1 MIACGESPVVRRY
14 FDDSKES
21 RLVYAALKG
30 DKAGVE
36 DCLRSG
42 IAIDCRGKYGVT
54 PLIVVIEL
62 TNKDAVL
69 LLLEKGADPNL
80 QDDSGQSAMSEAA
93 RSEDIWFLQTVLKHK
108 GDVNL
113 VSKKNEETP
122 LFAAVASRR
131 VANVEL
137 VLKSGANINA
147 QEMHGETALKRAGC
161 FNQFD
166 IMMYLLNAG
175 ADYRIENL
183 SHKTVLYELQ
193 NGGVAPKYVPERD
206 AVIDWFKK
214 KGFWRQE

>member
-1 MIACGESPVVRRY
+1 
-14 FDDSKES
+14 
-21 RLVYAALKG
+21 
-30 DKAGVE
+30 
-36 DCLRSG
+36 
-42 IAIDCRGKYGVT
+42 
-54 PLIVVIEL
+54 
-62 TNKDAVL
+62 
-69 LLLEKGADPNL
+69 
-80 QDDSGQSAMSEAA
+80 MSEAA

-113 VSKKNEETP
+113 VSKQDKETP

-147 QEMHGETALKRAGC
+147 QEMQGNTALKLAWY

-175 ADYRIENL
+175 ADYRIENIW
-183 SHKTVLYELQ
+183 HKTILYELQ
-193 NGGVAPKYVPERD
+193 HGGVGPKYVPKRD
-206 AVIDWFKK
+206 ALIDWLKE